1 MTMRIF
7 FLLAGVFS
15 IALVGSHT
23 AFAHKIIASAYAS
36 GDVIEG
42 EIGFSNGEMAA
53 NTKVVVKDDSGTML
67 GETTTDGDGLFI
79 FTPTQK
85 VIHVFEA
92 DLGAGHLAR
101 VTLSLE
107 ELPDIT
113 SDKSEG
119 TSAATSVSANDK
131 SASSAKSGA
140 ATPPANA
147 VQGAAAIP
155 GELIAAQRD
164 MMAEM
169 IRKELR
175 PLRREIAAYKEKN
188 NLQTILGGIGY
199 IFGLFGLWFFLAARR
214 RQSATPQVTQSVE
227 GKVSP

>member
-7 FLLAGVFS
+7 FLLAGAFS
-15 IALVGSHT
+15 IALVGPHT
-23 AFAHKIIASAYAS
+23 ASAHKIIASAYAS

-53 NTKVVVKDDSGTML
+53 NTKVVVKDGRGTML

-101 VTLSLE
+101 VTLSLD

-113 SDKSEG
+113 PEKSEG
-119 TSAATSVSANDK
+119 TIAATSVSTNDN
-131 SASSAKSGA
+131 SAPSAKSGA
-140 ATPPANA
+140 ATQSAQDSAAVPA
-147 VQGAAAIP
+147 
-155 GELIAAQRD
+155 ELIAAQQD

-188 NLQTILGGIGY
+188 DLQTILGGIGY

-214 RQSATPQVTQSVE
+214 RQSATPQATQSVE
-227 GKVSP
+227 GKVSS